1 MEYFMARRP
10 RRNHSNDFKAKVA
23 LAAIKAEKTLA
34 ELSSEFDVHQNQII
48 DWKNQLISASSQAFD
63 QSKAPSEPPI
73 DLKKLHAKIGE
84 QALEIDFFRRCVEE
98 TGPLQPQKLIDHSLQ
113 ISVSKQAKLL
123 KVSRG
128 CYYYRPKPV
137 SSSDL
142 KLMRCIDELHM
153 QYPFAGSRMMRDLLN
168 RQGHHI
174 GRRHT
179 RTLMK
184 KMGIQALYCKPNLSR
199 ANQAHRKYLYLLKGL
214 AIQRSNQVW
223 STDITYIPMAKGFV
237 YLCAVIIDW
246 HSRKVLAHRVSISM
260 EVTFCIETLNE
271 AIEKYGR
278 PEIFNTDQGSQF
290 TSDAFIDV
298 LKSNGIQISMD
309 GKGRWVDNVMVERL
323 WRSVKYEEVYLKAY
337 SNVLDAKKQLNAYF
351 EFYNLKRPH
360 SSLDKMTPDEFY
372 YDQLPQQNKVA

>member
-34 ELSSEFDVHQNQII
+34 ELSAEFDVHQNQII

-63 QSKAPSEPPI
+63 QSKAPTEPPI
-73 DLKKLHAKIGE
+73 DLKKTTCKIGE

-98 TGPLQPQKLIDHSLQ
+98 TGPLQPQKLIDDSLQ

-137 SSSDL
+137 SASDL

-184 KMGIQALYCKPNLSR
+184 KMGIQALYCKPNLSQ
-199 ANQAHRKYLYLLKGL
+199 ANQAHRKYPYLLKGL

-237 YLCAVIIDW
+237 YLCAVIDW

-260 EVTFCIETLNE
+260 EVDFCISALNE

-337 SNVLDAKKQLNAYF
+337 SSVTDAKKQLSAYF

-360 SSLDKMTPDEFY
+360 SSLDKMTPNEFY

>member
-1 MEYFMARRP
+1 MTRRP

-34 ELSSEFDVHQNQII
+34 ELSAEFDVHQNQII

-63 QSKAPSEPPI
+63 QSKAPTEPPI

-98 TGPLQPQKLIDHSLQ
+98 TGSLQPQKLIDDSLQ

-137 SSSDL
+137 SESDL
-142 KLMRCIDELHM
+142 KLMRCMDELHM

-184 KMGIQALYCKPNLSR
+184 KMGINALYRKPNLSQ
-199 ANQAHRKYLYLLKGL
+199 ANQAHRKYPYLLKGL

-237 YLCAVIIDW
+237 YLCAVIDW

-278 PEIFNTDQGSQF
+278 PEVFNTDQGSQF

>member
-1 MEYFMARRP
+1 MEYFMTRRP

-34 ELSSEFDVHQNQII
+34 ELSAEFDVHQNQII

-63 QSKAPSEPPI
+63 QSKAPTEPPI

-84 QALEIDFFRRCVEE
+84 QALEIDFLEGVFEE
-98 TGPLQPQKLIDHSLQ
+98 TGSLQPQKLIDDSLQ

-137 SSSDL
+137 SESDL
-142 KLMRCIDELHM
+142 KLMRCMDELHM

-184 KMGIQALYCKPNLSR
+184 KMGINALYRKPNLSQ
-199 ANQAHRKYLYLLKGL
+199 ANQAHRKYPYLLKGL

-237 YLCAVIIDW
+237 YLCAVIDW

-278 PEIFNTDQGSQF
+278 PEVFNTDQGSQF

>member
-34 ELSSEFDVHQNQII
+34 ELSAEFDVHQNQII

-63 QSKAPSEPPI
+63 QSKAPTEPPI

-84 QALEIDFFRRCVEE
+84 QALEIDFLEGVLKKLV
-98 TGPLQPQKLIDHSLQ
+98 LQPQKLIDDSLQ
-113 ISVSKQAKLL
+113 ISVSKQAQLL

-137 SSSDL
+137 SASDL
-142 KLMRCIDELHM
+142 KLMRCMDELHM

-184 KMGIQALYCKPNLSR
+184 KMGINALYCKPNLSQ
-199 ANQAHRKYLYLLKGL
+199 ANQAHRKYPYLLKGL

-237 YLCAVIIDW
+237 YLCAVIDW

-298 LKSNGIQISMD
+298 LKSNDIQISMD

>member
-84 QALEIDFFRRCVEE
+84 QALEIGFFRRCVEE
-98 TGPLQPQKLIDHSLQ
+98 TWPLQPQKLIDHSLQ

-184 KMGIQALYCKPNLSR
+184 KMGIQALYCKPNLSQ
-199 ANQAHRKYLYLLKGL
+199 ANQAHRKYPYLLKGL

-237 YLCAVIIDW
+237 YLCAVIDW

-260 EVTFCIETLNE
+260 EVDFCISALNE
-271 AIEKYGR
+271 AIEKYGS
-278 PEIFNTDQGSQF
+278 PEILNTDQGSQF

-337 SNVLDAKKQLNAYF
+337 SSVTDAKKQLSAYF

-360 SSLDKMTPDEFY
+360 SSLDKMTPNEFY